1 MKIVVSKDEVYFE
14 WVVEVKYYQ
23 IRGTL
28 LIPLRFCVFSHKLT
42 PIPFGETADLGCS
55 PYTKTCKKVLYI
67 VAIRHV

>member
-1 MKIVVSKDEVYFE
+1 MKIVVSKDAVYYE

-42 PIPFGETADLGCS
+42 PIPFGEIADLGCS
-55 PYTKTCKKVLYI
+55 P
-67 VAIRHV
+67 